1 MQGPKE
7 DPGASMPGDSVSSEK
22 LSKGSL
28 LKGSFVEKG
37 KGSGLVRKEYG
48 QSSPLFRASPLT
60 HTDSLSAVT

>member
-1 MQGPKE
+1 MHFFLMQGPKE

-37 KGSGLVRKEYG
+37 KGSGLVRKVIWAE
-48 QSSPLFRASPLT
+48 LALITCFTINA
-60 HTDSLSAVT
+60 H